1 MYFLNIYK
9 SVFFIN
15 ILPKFFNFIME
26 IDIDTNAIGQN
37 FVKLTNIVDDML
49 NTKLGIIDL
58 YLENNQTLSENFLEL
73 QLNQFIL
80 INSPKLVMAYG
91 VVVKNCQNHYGLKI
105 NESLFIYSSLEE
117 TYQNFL
123 CQVEKKKSILKLNVD
138 NILIIKDSF
147 EDDNEKERKIKTY
160 LLLIHYCVLLYC
172 SFFSKYRFNI
182 HDKILILNSEGKNE
196 NIILT
201 KILQMFNFK
210 VNFTLNSTF
219 NKDELLTEFKNREVI
234 YNEDINSLS
243 KIKEF
248 SLGINYIFDF
258 QKVFQ
263 NDRMIIYSLLCN
275 GGTTIIY
282 DDEFAN
288 FQLDPHDLSL
298 LFKKN
303 LAIHCVLKSNICNNY
318 HKIGSLIN
326 FLSSIQKTINV
337 ELISYLLKLDNFI
350 EKRIKISE
358 LVIEEDSSLDK
369 FIINILI

>member
-1 MYFLNIYK
+1 
-9 SVFFIN
+9 
-15 ILPKFFNFIME
+15 ME